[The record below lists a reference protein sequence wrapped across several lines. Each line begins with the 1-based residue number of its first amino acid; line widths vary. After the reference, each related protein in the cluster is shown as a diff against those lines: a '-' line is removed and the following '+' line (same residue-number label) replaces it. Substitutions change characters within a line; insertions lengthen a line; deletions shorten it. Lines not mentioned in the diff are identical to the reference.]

1 MDVNEIKKALD
12 SMQDQFASQIE
23 RLGEDAPGDVQ
34 KVLEDLFS
42 AVEASMQSAIEK
54 LK

>member
-1 MDVNEIKKALD
+1 
-12 SMQDQFASQIE
+12 
-23 RLGEDAPGDVQ
+23 VQ